1 MKESERIV
9 VTEITIL
16 MLLVWL
22 GFLVHQSP
30 RFPGS
35 FWGSMLGIAGAAL
48 MLVPIVYSVIKRVP
62 VLRSHLPPFL
72 SMRTLL
78 TWHVYAGLTGPIL
91 ALLHT
96 GHKFDSP
103 LGVGLTAIMLVVAIS
118 GFIGRYLYLRAAEDR
133 TTKESLLVGLQDAYR
148 KLSSNFRPV
157 QVLEFASSENQI
169 VSLAES
175 IADVEY
181 AIKTD
186 ELFKRFFRLWLK
198 IHVLIASIFY
208 LALGLHVW
216 SSIHFGLRWYWTGA
230 GL

>member
-30 RFPGS
+30 RFAGS
-35 FWGSMLGIAGAAL
+35 FWGTVLGIGGAAF
-48 MLVPIVYSVIKRVP
+48 MLVPLVYSMIKRVP
-62 VLRSHLPPFL
+62 LFRSHLPPFI

-78 TWHVYAGLTGPIL
+78 AWHVYAGLTGPIL

-103 LGVGLTAIMLVVAIS
+103 VGIGLTTIMLIVAIS
-118 GFIGRYLYLRAAEDR
+118 GFIGRYLYIRAADER
-133 TTKESLLVGLQDAYR
+133 STKQSLLTGLQDVYSKMVSAIAPR
-148 KLSSNFRPV
+148 
-157 QVLEFASSENQI
+157 QALELATSDNQI

-181 AIKTD
+181 AIKTH
-186 ELFKRFFRLWLK
+186 ELFKRFFNLWLK
-198 IHVLIASIFY
+198 VHVLIAGLFY
-208 LALGLHVW
+208 LVLGIHVW
-216 SSIHFGLRWYWTGA
+216 SAIHFGLRWYWSGE
-230 GL
+230 GQ

>member
-35 FWGSMLGIAGAAL
+35 FWGTMLGIGGAAL
-48 MLVPIVYSVIKRVP
+48 MLVPVVYSMIKRVP
-62 VLRSHLPPFL
+62 WLQSHLPPFL

-78 TWHVYAGLTGPIL
+78 AWHVYAGLTGPIL
-91 ALLHT
+91 ALLHAS
-96 GHKFDSP
+96 HKFDSP
-103 LGVGLTAIMLVVAIS
+103 LGIGLTAIMLIVALS
-118 GFIGRYLYLRAAEDR
+118 GFIGRYLYLRTADDR
-133 TTKESLLVGLQDAYR
+133 TAKESLLAGLQDAYR
-148 KLSSNFRPV
+148 NTTSTLMNARA
-157 QVLEFASSENQI
+157 LEFATPENRI

-216 SSIHFGLRWYWTGA
+216 SAIHFGLRWYWSGA